1 MDMKDLNQ
9 RVSSL
14 PRLGLAAAALLL
26 SAAGCTVTTSNDGVV
41 APAGRL
47 VMQWTI
53 EGSTNPSLCSAT
65 GADTFDIIVVD
76 SAGEQVGEWA
86 APCSAFSTTISVLE
100 PGRYS
105 ANAVLMSGNA
115 ERTTQVPINPFT
127 ITSSD
132 LVIPVDF
139 PADSFL

>member
-1 MDMKDLNQ
+1 MDMNALT
-9 RVSSL
+9 RRFSSL
-14 PRLGLAAAALLL
+14 PRLGLAAGALLL
-26 SAAGCTVTTSNDGVV
+26 SAAGCTVTTSNDV
-41 APAGRL
+41 APVPAGRL

-53 EGSTNPSLCSAT
+53 EGSTNPSLCTAT
-65 GADTFDIIVVD
+65 GVDTFDIIVVD
-76 SAGEQVGEWA
+76 SAGGQAGEFA
-86 APCSAFSTTISVLE
+86 APCSSFGTTISVLN
-100 PGRYS
+100 PGRYT
-105 ANAVLMSGNA
+105 ANAVLMSGDV